1 MIFNGVDIGIGKIKA
16 INNDIIEIY
25 SKDLEKCIYL
35 NYNCF
40 FKDEKLNL
48 DSIKVNESINL
59 NKYLYWDTSFSYKD
73 SSLLFDISDYIITLT
88 RINDKEFKLFVNIN
102 LKDKDI
108 IYFYEKSVKFEL
120 KTLIINCKIKF
131 NNYPLTK

>member
-1 MIFNGVDIGIGKIKA
+1 M
-16 INNDIIEIY
+16 
-25 SKDLEKCIYL
+25 
-35 NYNCF
+35 
-40 FKDEKLNL
+40 
-48 DSIKVNESINL
+48 
-59 NKYLYWDTSFSYKD
+59 
-73 SSLLFDISDYIITLT
+73 LFDISDYIITLT